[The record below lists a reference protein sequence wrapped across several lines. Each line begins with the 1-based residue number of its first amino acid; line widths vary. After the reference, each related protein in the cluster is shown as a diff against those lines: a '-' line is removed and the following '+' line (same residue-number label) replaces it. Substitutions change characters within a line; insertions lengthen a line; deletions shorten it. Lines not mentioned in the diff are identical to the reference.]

1 MFITTEE
8 QIEFFR
14 DYYSYDLIE
23 LLNKLKEQNKNFK
36 LLNKCSKETMVNFVD
51 LIGQNIDLRNMYLS
65 HLKS

>member
-14 DYYSYDLIE
+14 NYYSYELIE
-23 LLNKLKEQNKNFK
+23 LLNKLKEKNQNFK
-36 LLNKCSKETMVNFVD
+36 LLNKCSNESMVNFVD
-51 LIGQNIDLRNMYLS
+51 LIGQNIDLKNMYLS